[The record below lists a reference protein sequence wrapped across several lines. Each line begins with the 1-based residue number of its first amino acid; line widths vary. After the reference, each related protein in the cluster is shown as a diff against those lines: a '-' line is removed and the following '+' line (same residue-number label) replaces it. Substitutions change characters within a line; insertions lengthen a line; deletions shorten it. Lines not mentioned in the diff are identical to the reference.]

1 MARET
6 DVTIVIPCFNH
17 GRYLTEAVDSALGQ
31 SGAAPE
37 VVVVDDGSDDP
48 ATLTALERLPQAVR
62 VLRQDNAGPA
72 AARNAGA
79 AAGSGDLLLFVDA
92 DDQLPDDAVASLGAV
107 LDQDPSLGYAYGLL
121 EHIGEWGGVVRF
133 PDYDPFK
140 LLYRNI
146 VGHIGLVRRAAF
158 EDFGG
163 YDAQVDWME
172 DWDVLLRALER
183 GWHGRRAPKVAY
195 RYRRREAGRLAGDRG
210 AYRREYR
217 AMRAR
222 HVELYRRSAELA
234 GQSDLGALGR
244 LVYRSFWAWRP
255 VPAALER
262 GLYGLLFRRAARS
275 TASST
280 NSSSRAAS
288 SG

>member
-1 MARET
+1 MGRET
-6 DVTIVIPCFNH
+6 DVTIIIPCFNH
-17 GRYLTEAVDSALGQ
+17 GRYLPEAVDSALGQ

-37 VVVVDDGSDDP
+37 IVVVDDGSDDP
-48 ATLTALERLPQAVR
+48 ATLAALEQLPRGIQ

-79 AAGSGDLLLFVDA
+79 AAATGNLLLFVDA
-92 DDQLPDDAVASLGAV
+92 DDQLPAGAVGSLSAV
-107 LDQDPSLGYAYGLL
+107 LDQDPSLGYAYGRL
-121 EHIGEWGGVVRF
+121 EHIGDWRGVVRF

-146 VGHIGLVRRAAF
+146 VGHMGLVRRAAF

-163 YDAQVDWME
+163 YDAEVDWME

-183 GWHGRRAPKVAY
+183 GWHGRRAPEVAY
-195 RYRRREAGRLAGDRG
+195 RYRRHGAGRLADDRG

-217 AMRAR
+217 AMRTR
-222 HVELYRRSAELA
+222 HSELYRRSGELA
-234 GQSDLGALGR
+234 QGSDLGALGR
-244 LVYRSFWAWRP
+244 LAYRSVWAWRP

-280 NSSSRAAS
+280 NSASRAAS
-288 SG
+288 RG